1 MLSALSIKER
11 FSGFCKE
18 QDVRSV
24 LLILFAFSLPLSV
37 ALCNI
42 LATLIF
48 LHFVFFA
55 GGTVREKLKIFI
67 ANRLSVALLA
77 YVVLH
82 VLGILWSPVPGLA
95 VEDLWKNIRLLLI
108 PVFAY
113 NRNTGSG
120 IRVLASFVT
129 AMLISN
135 FIASAYCLGLLHP
148 VGGVASIRETWI
160 SDIMSGLFPFLPM
173 ETSIINLGGAPF
185 INRVHFSPLLAF
197 AMSVILFYIPVIKG
211 RKLKIFALVI
221 SFSFLYSL
229 IETEGR
235 TGQILFLFFLLSG
248 IMYKYRSWK
257 SFFLAGFFIVVS
269 LLLLYSFSGRFYSRV
284 NDIFRGW
291 DSFQQGEFGYG
302 IGDRLIYT
310 VSGWKLFLESPVFG
324 HGTSSFAI
332 EYARIKAKL
341 FPDTLDSGNPHS
353 QYILV
358 LVQFGLLGLVSLL
371 WIFYEGFCIF
381 KRRFSENVDFYNLCA
396 LWLLLMYLL
405 TGFVGTC
412 LWDSPLQHFFILFV
426 SVFFFRETE
435 RTFHVTSGR

>member
-1 MLSALSIKER
+1 
-11 FSGFCKE
+11 
-18 QDVRSV
+18 
-24 LLILFAFSLPLSV
+24 
-37 ALCNI
+37 
-42 LATLIF
+42 
-48 LHFVFFA
+48 
-55 GGTVREKLKIFI
+55 
-67 ANRLSVALLA
+67 
-77 YVVLH
+77 
-82 VLGILWSPVPGLA
+82 
-95 VEDLWKNIRLLLI
+95 
-108 PVFAY
+108 
-113 NRNTGSG
+113 
-120 IRVLASFVT
+120 VLASFVT
-129 AMLISN
+129 AMLVSN
-135 FIASAYCLGLLHP
+135 FIANAYCLGLLHP
-148 VGGVASIRETWI
+148 VGGVASIRTTWV
-160 SDIMSGLFPFLPM
+160 SDIMGSLFSFLPM

-197 AMSVILFYIPVIKG
+197 AMSVILFCLPAIKC
-211 RKLKIFALVI
+211 RKLKFFALVI
-221 SFSFLYSL
+221 SISFLYSL

-257 SFFLAGFFIVVS
+257 SFFLAAFFIFIS
-269 LLLLYSFSGRFYSRV
+269 LLLLYSFSGRFNSRV

-324 HGTSSFAI
+324 HGTSSFTV
-332 EYARIKAKL
+332 EYARIKAEL

-358 LVQFGLLGLVSLL
+358 LVQFGLLGLISLL

-381 KRRFSENVDFYNLCA
+381 KRRLGESDDFYNLWA